1 MFAQQQEADVTPA
14 VKRKRRDKL
23 APPTGAEI
31 LEKAAREARPTTPAE
46 RRKMERA
53 GQLLM
58 PGHTSLPMLAPPGA
72 EASDQG

>member
-1 MFAQQQEADVTPA
+1 MFAQHQESDAVPA

-31 LEKAAREARPTTPAE
+31 LEKAAREARPTTPME
-46 RRKMERA
+46 RKKMERA

-58 PGHTSLPMLAPPGA
+58 LGHTSLPMLAPPGVA
-72 EASDQG
+72 GSD